1 MVLRMVVRRIS
12 IYNICDHENA
22 FSEVGSQAVSY
33 TTGVPAMIGSA
44 LILKQEWQGAGVFNI
59 EQMNPDPFM
68 EMLNQNGLPW
78 IEKELDGPL
87 SF

>member
-1 MVLRMVVRRIS
+1 
-12 IYNICDHENA
+12 
-22 FSEVGSQAVSY
+22 
-33 TTGVPAMIGSA
+33 MIGSA